1 MSLDSIANTAGEE
14 AYNLATGKNPNVNT
28 AFNNNSGS
36 PIRSF
41 LINGKIIT
49 RENIDRQL
57 IETGVYTQEEVYG
70 K

>member
-1 MSLDSIANTAGEE
+1 MSLDSIANTAVEE

-41 LINGKIIT
+41 LIN
-49 RENIDRQL
+49 ENIDRQL